1 MVFYTILTSFFSF
14 FLTIDSYFFI
24 ATVIAQ
30 MCNSTAELTM
40 FIEIP
45 TKETTA
51 ETARHPL
58 TAEAK
63 VSKYSI

>member
-1 MVFYTILTSFFSF
+1 MF
-14 FLTIDSYFFI
+14 
-24 ATVIAQ
+24 
-30 MCNSTAELTM
+30 NNTAELTM

-58 TAEAK
+58 TPEAK
-63 VSKYSI
+63 ISKYSI

>member
-1 MVFYTILTSFFSF
+1 
-14 FLTIDSYFFI
+14 
-24 ATVIAQ
+24 
-30 MCNSTAELTM
+30 MCNSTAELAM